1 MCVVAAMIIR
11 EETANDRPQISE
23 VVQAAFGRMAEAHLV
38 EQLRAEGDSTI
49 ALIAVEQARII
60 GHVMLS
66 NVTAPFKA
74 LGLGPVSVRPD
85 HQRSGVGS
93 ALIREAL
100 RQARQGG
107 WDAVFVLGDPRFY
120 RRFGFDPEP
129 AGGFTCLYAGP
140 HFMVLFMS
148 NALPR
153 TGTIAYASAFA
164 ALP

>member
-1 MCVVAAMIIR
+1 MIIR
-11 EETANDRPQISE
+11 EEATNDRPQISE
-23 VVQAAFGRMAEAHLV
+23 VVRAAFGRMAEAHLV

-49 ALIAVEQARII
+49 GLVAVEQARII

-66 NVTAPFKA
+66 NMTAPFKA

-85 HQRSGVGS
+85 RQRSGVGS
-93 ALIREAL
+93 ALIQEAL

-129 AGGFTCLYAGP
+129 TGGFTCLYAGP

-148 NALPR
+148 NDLPR